1 MGQQTHYRKPP
12 SQQPAH
18 SPHVG
23 DRAGTGT
30 GLPSPWAPHNTAVS
44 MTLAGHLWEA
54 LKFLKIS
61 FDEDKNEGLVVVEG
75 GRPINQT
82 RLGNRA
88 QGGEWR
94 ELRAQQGLR
103 ER

>member
-1 MGQQTHYRKPP
+1 MGQQTHYRKPPP

-30 GLPSPWAPHNTAVS
+30 GLPSPWAPHSTAVS
-44 MTLAGHLWEA
+44 VTLAAHLWEA

-61 FDEDKNEGLVVVEG
+61 FDEDKNRGLVAGWGWG
-75 GRPINQT
+75 GQPTKRGLET
-82 RLGNRA
+82 
-88 QGGEWR
+88 
-94 ELRAQQGLR
+94 ELREESGGSSGPGRA
-103 ER
+103 